1 MIDVVRKHLSDTIDA
16 VATKRYSDLRQ
27 IDEFVPAA
35 KALRIS
41 RILRTLDYGGQ
52 ISETLVYKDAEIF
65 PLYNKNTN
73 VRTIVADTHMNF
85 IPILI
90 LQRSARSRKSFLSTL
105 PMFLL

>member
-1 MIDVVRKHLSDTIDA
+1 MIDVVRKHLSETIDA

-65 PLYNKNTN
+65 PLYKKKYEFEN
-73 VRTIVADTHMNF
+73 DF
-85 IPILI
+85 
-90 LQRSARSRKSFLSTL
+90 
-105 PMFLL
+105 